1 MLNNIIINL
10 LNIVSGDKIPDGHA
24 SNWNYKNLFIL
35 SICVCVFIIIV
46 NACILKYKN
55 WKIEK
60 LEEENKELQK
70 EIKELTKKE

>member
-1 MLNNIIINL
+1 MLNNRIINL
-10 LNIVSGDKIPDGHA
+10 LNIVSEDNIPGGHA

-60 LEEENKELQK
+60 LEEELKELK
-70 EIKELTKKE
+70 R